1 MPTVRIRIAGHWTAL
16 EFAQLLSDVQFL
28 AEVAAF
34 SDVKLDGQT
43 SMELF
48 TRRQQRRSG
57 YYEFFGDV
65 RDELRDQLYMRRADV
80 QDFVRRYAIKNIELL
95 QLRRVQ
101 FASPGLADLAGIGK
115 IVQEVRIFLTDIIDR
130 FLHAKDR
137 AIARDLAAQEVLASK
152 LKNAERLA
160 KLMDKVAINPE
171 MRQMMLA
178 EILGVDQFIEGKI
191 LDGKITG
198 FEEVKE

>member
-34 SDVKLDGQT
+34 SDVNLDGQD
-43 SMELF
+43 F
-48 TRRQQRRSG
+48 FARRRQRRTG
-57 YYEFFGDV
+57 YYELFGDV
-65 RDELRDQLYMRRADV
+65 RDELRDQLYLRRADV
-80 QDFVRRYAIKNIELL
+80 QEFVRRYAIKNVELL

-101 FASPGLADLAGIGK
+101 FASPGFADLAGIGK
-115 IVQEVRIFLTDIIDR
+115 IVQEARIFLTDIIDR

-137 AIARDLAAQEVLASK
+137 AIARDLAAQEVLVSK

-160 KLMDKVAINPE
+160 KLADKVSLDPE
-171 MRQMMLA
+171 MRQMLLA